1 MDATVVIALNG
12 LALGLAS
19 TMHCAGMCGAI
30 SCGLLLAQ
38 ERGGLHSARMA
49 FTLTHAGRVASYALA
64 GAIIGAIGSPA
75 IAWLDRD
82 VAFRLLQWAGAT
94 SLIWVGLSTAGLLPS
109 LALVDRG
116 LTSVAD
122 AVARMHAKAQRRAF
136 VPLVSGL
143 AWGMMPCA
151 MVYAALFTAMLTGS
165 AGGGA
170 TIMTAFGIGTLP
182 GLFAASFGFRR
193 LAAVTQSRSRRLA
206 AGLVV
211 ALFGIATVF
220 IAHPDAA
227 FLCLPGQAASA
238 GGNVS
243 TPGASSWRWTDPLDR
258 HQAEQGASTLRFVAT
273 PR

>member
-1 MDATVVIALNG
+1 MDAIVVIALNG

-19 TMHCAGMCGAI
+19 TLHCAGMCGAI
-30 SCGLLLAQ
+30 SCGLLMAQ
-38 ERGGLHSARMA
+38 ERGGLCSARVA
-49 FTLTHAGRVASYALA
+49 FTLTHVGRVASYAFA
-64 GAIIGAIGSPA
+64 GAIIGALGSPA

-122 AVARMHAKAQRRAF
+122 AVARIHAAAQGRAF
-136 VPLVSGL
+136 VPLLSGF

-170 TIMTAFGIGTLP
+170 ATMTAFGIGTLP

-193 LAAVTQSRSRRLA
+193 LAAVTQSRPRRLA
-206 AGLVV
+206 AGLAV
-211 ALFGIATVF
+211 ALFGAATVF
-220 IAHPDAA
+220 IAHPGAA
-227 FLCLPGQAASA
+227 LLCLPGQAASA

-243 TPGASSWRWTDPLDR
+243 TPAASSWRLTDQLDR
-258 HQAEQGASTLRFVAT
+258 HQAGQGAATLRFVAT